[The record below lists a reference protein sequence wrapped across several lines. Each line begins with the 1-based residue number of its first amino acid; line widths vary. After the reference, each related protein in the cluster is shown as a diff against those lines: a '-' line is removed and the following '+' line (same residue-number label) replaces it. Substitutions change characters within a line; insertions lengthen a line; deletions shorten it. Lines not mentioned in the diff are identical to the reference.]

1 MIAAEEVID
10 SMLPQLQQALYWFV
24 YIFLELSILLL
35 VISFAISIV
44 TSFITP
50 EKVKKWMDK
59 YSRGLTGNII
69 GTALGGLLPFCS
81 CSTIPA
87 LIGLLN
93 VGVPF
98 RIAMS
103 FLIASPL
110 GVLNLVVISLF
121 STMFGPKV
129 AIMYIVAT
137 FIAAVLAGVILDKLG
152 LASEVKDVEV
162 MGGEEE
168 TVIQM
173 TDSANCWER
182 WKPILTS
189 SWDSAWTLYKQMIP
203 FLLVGVGV
211 GAWIYGFV
219 PTQFFV
225 KYAGPKNPFAVPIAA
240 AIGIPMYV
248 RTETMVPIC
257 SALVKKGVGLG
268 TVMALIIGGAGAS
281 IPELS
286 LLAAIFKR
294 KLFIAYIV
302 TIFVIASVIGYAFNF
317 LFVL

>member
-1 MIAAEEVID
+1 MQ
-10 SMLPQLQQALYWFV
+10 SQLQQAAYWFV

-44 TSFITP
+44 TYFITP
-50 EKVKKWMDK
+50 AKVRRWMDK
-59 YSRGLTGNII
+59 YSQGLTGNII

-98 RIAMS
+98 RVAMS

-121 STMFGPKV
+121 STMFGTKI

-137 FIAAVLAGVILDKLG
+137 FIAAVLAGIVLDKLG

-162 MGGEEE
+162 RGIEEE
-168 TVIQM
+168 TLAP
-173 TDSANCWER
+173 TTNTANHWER
-182 WKPILTS
+182 WKPILIHAR
-189 SWDSAWTLYKQMIP
+189 DSAWTLYKQMIP

-225 KYAGPKNPFAVPIAA
+225 KYAGPQNPFAVPIAA

-302 TIFVIASVIGYAFNF
+302 TIFVIASIIGYSFNF
-317 LFVL
+317 LFAI

>member
-1 MIAAEEVID
+1 MQ
-10 SMLPQLQQALYWFV
+10 SQLQQAAYWFV

-44 TSFITP
+44 TYFITP
-50 EKVKKWMDK
+50 VKVRRWMDK
-59 YSRGLTGNII
+59 YSQGLTGNII

-98 RIAMS
+98 RVAMS

-121 STMFGPKV
+121 STMFGTKI

-137 FIAAVLAGVILDKLG
+137 FIAAVLAGIVLDKLG

-162 MGGEEE
+162 RGIEEE
-168 TVIQM
+168 TIAPR
-173 TDSANCWER
+173 TNTANRWER
-182 WKPILTS
+182 WKPVLIRAR
-189 SWDSAWTLYKQMIP
+189 DSAWTLYKQMIP

-225 KYAGPKNPFAVPIAA
+225 KYAGPQNPFAVPIAA

-302 TIFVIASVIGYAFNF
+302 TIFVIASIIGYSFNF
-317 LFVL
+317 LFAI

>member
-1 MIAAEEVID
+1 MQ
-10 SMLPQLQQALYWFV
+10 SQLQQAAYWFV

-44 TSFITP
+44 TYFITP
-50 EKVKKWMDK
+50 VKVRRWMDK
-59 YSRGLTGNII
+59 YSQGLTGNII

-98 RIAMS
+98 RVAMS

-121 STMFGPKV
+121 STMFGTKI

-137 FIAAVLAGVILDKLG
+137 FITTVLAGIVLDKLG

-162 MGGEEE
+162 RGIEEE
-168 TVIQM
+168 TIAPR
-173 TDSANCWER
+173 TNTANRWER
-182 WKPILTS
+182 WKPVLIRAR
-189 SWDSAWTLYKQMIP
+189 DSAWTLYKQMIP

-225 KYAGPKNPFAVPIAA
+225 KYAGPQNPFAVPIAA

-248 RTETMVPIC
+248 RTETMIPIC

-302 TIFVIASVIGYAFNF
+302 TIFVIASIIGYSFNF
-317 LFVL
+317 LFAI

>member
-1 MIAAEEVID
+1 MQ
-10 SMLPQLQQALYWFV
+10 SQLQQAAYWFV

-44 TSFITP
+44 TYFITP
-50 EKVKKWMDK
+50 VKVRRWMDK
-59 YSRGLTGNII
+59 YSQGLAGNII

-98 RIAMS
+98 RVAMS

-121 STMFGPKV
+121 STMFGTKI

-137 FIAAVLAGVILDKLG
+137 FIAAVLAGIVLDKLG

-162 MGGEEE
+162 RGIEEE
-168 TVIQM
+168 TIAPR
-173 TDSANCWER
+173 TNTANRWER
-182 WKPILTS
+182 WKPVLIRAR
-189 SWDSAWTLYKQMIP
+189 DSAWTLYKQMIP

-225 KYAGPKNPFAVPIAA
+225 KYAGPQNPFAVPIAA

-248 RTETMVPIC
+248 RTETMIPIC

-302 TIFVIASVIGYAFNF
+302 TIFVIASIIGYSFNF
-317 LFVL
+317 LFAI